1 VLKHGAYRPAKLGP
15 DKPCAGNKL
24 HIFLALDRAAAP
36 QVTARCLM
44 RRHDARSDADENSCV
59 ENYAKRD
66 ARHIHA
72 VGDVKSC

>member
-1 VLKHGAYRPAKLGP
+1 VLIALPNSDRTNRAQGIS
-15 DKPCAGNKL
+15 L

-36 QVTARCLM
+36 QVTARCLK
-44 RRHDARSDADENSCV
+44 RRHDARCDADENSCV